1 MSNAEELMALLKRA
15 HKEGHDEGYK
25 SGCSDTYNALDIK
38 PVTEDQA
45 EGDGIPVHNIEN
57 PIVRE
62 YFAALPEKGY
72 TQSDISRMWHYTR
85 WVKESSRNMAERGCP
100 YVIYGTGDSVLLE
113 CEGEEPQT
121 IMNSNNVFECF
132 VLLPN
137 KLYRWK
143 MLKSGAVI
151 KEGAFKTVGD
161 VRQIGFDKWT
171 NFRDIGGFGI
181 KHGLVYSGANPDE
194 VEVDSKDHELIKYLG
209 IDTQLNLRKYV
220 KDSTS
225 DKSWRP
231 DIFDRGY
238 NINIE
243 AYAPVITRNTAQFKK
258 AFETLVSE
266 LKAGRKV
273 VFNCWAGA
281 DRTGTFRYVIQGI
294 CGVPKRIAQGY
305 YELTSFSR
313 WLNTKMWD
321 KEESSEGELRTL
333 DKKLESLYGSDF
345 YTQCYRLLTEK
356 IKVAPATIKELQ
368 DILKE

>member
-1 MSNAEELMALLKRA
+1 MSNTDKMMALLERA
-15 HKEGHDEGYK
+15 HEEGREVGYTEGCK
-25 SGCSDTYNALDIK
+25 DTLASLN
-38 PVTEDQA
+38 VQTTTEEQE

-57 PIVRE
+57 PIVRD
-62 YFAALPEKGY
+62 YFAALPDGGY
-72 TQSDISRMWHYTR
+72 KQNDISRMRHYTR
-85 WVKESSRNMAERGCP
+85 WVKESSRNMAERGYP

-113 CEGEEPQT
+113 CDGEDPQT
-121 IMNSNNVFECF
+121 IMNNNNVFECF

-137 KLYRWK
+137 KTYKWK
-143 MLKSGAVI
+143 MLKNGVTI
-151 KEGAFKTVGD
+151 KEGAFKTIGH

-194 VEVDSKDHELIKYLG
+194 VEVGSADHELIKYLH

-220 KDSTS
+220 KDSVQN
-225 DKSWRP
+225 KSWRP

-266 LKAGRKV
+266 LKAGHKV

-281 DRTGTFRYVIQGI
+281 DRTGTFRYIIQGI

-321 KEESSEGELRTL
+321 KEEGSEGELRTL
-333 DKKLESLYGSDF
+333 DKKLESLYGADF

-356 IKVAPATIKELQ
+356 IKVAPETIKELQ
-368 DILKE
+368 DLLKE